1 MLHNRYYE
9 EYESDFQY
17 ELRKAANKHSY
28 YDIAVFPDGEY
39 YYYPNDIP
47 SYLGDDYFVLT
58 VHVDATEFNIQA
70 MIRRNLSIGSNPF

>member
-17 ELRKAANKHSY
+17 ELRKAANKQSY
-28 YDIAVFPDGEY
+28 YDIAVFPSGEY
-39 YYYPNDIP
+39 YPTDEIP

-58 VHVDATEFNIQA
+58 IHIDSTEANIQA